1 MAWHSTWS
9 NRGPSSAWWKSWRHW
24 KSWHGWYQSIRR
36 GPSYGEVFSLQKE
49 LRESFLAQ
57 VAKAGSEKTCS
68 SMMSLF
74 AVAVL
79 WEKPQRVKVC
89 RKGVCCLLY
98 YSMTSYSVGVLLSPA
113 CCWILYLPK
122 MSVRCHCF
130 KYEWYFEGPL
140 LMNCRWPRRALSKT
154 WKPFLR
160 HRKRERESRG
170 GFFSDLDVFLFLT
183 YTYSQH
189 SQPVPGALIL
199 TKSWQC
205 SNPTLSHQQDWVLGE
220 PTNCRFLG
228 WLILFFLC
236 VFRSCIINR

>member
-160 HRKRERESRG
+160 HRKRERERVEEDFFQTWTFF
-170 GFFSDLDVFLFLT
+170 FFSHIHIPNIPNRFQARWSSRSHGSVLTRLYHINRTEFWGNQQTADFWVGWFFFFCVFLD
-183 YTYSQH
+183 
-189 SQPVPGALIL
+189 PA
-199 TKSWQC
+199 
-205 SNPTLSHQQDWVLGE
+205 
-220 PTNCRFLG
+220 
-228 WLILFFLC
+228 
-236 VFRSCIINR
+236 